1 MLEFRR
7 RAELDE
13 EAVQRLCAMGLPL
26 RVAQLMVLR
35 GVTTYEAAEKYLHPS
50 LNELYDPF
58 LLSGMQQAVD
68 RIREAVAKKQRV
80 CIYGDYDADGVTAT
94 SLLVLYFRTLGLN
107 PGYYIPDRHEEGY
120 GLNEHAVRELAA
132 KYDLMVTV
140 DCGVTAVKEVELC
153 RQLGLDVLVT
163 DHHHAD
169 TVLPDCVIVN
179 PRLGGYPFPYLA
191 GVGVAAKLVQALGGM
206 DALKPYLDIVA
217 IGTVADIVSLT
228 DENRA
233 LVKAGLEAIAQKT
246 RPGVQALTES
256 AGQNSKELTSG
267 AIGFTL
273 GPRIN
278 AGGRIGH
285 SSRSV
290 EMLTTQDLNLARR
303 IASELENHN
312 RIRQSQ
318 EQEILKGALAQ
329 VEEQADFL
337 NERAIVC
344 AGEGWNAGVIGIVA
358 SRLVERYHRPAFV
371 LAKEKNTYVGSA
383 RSVRGVSLFDQ
394 LQGISD
400 VFLRYGGHDMAAG
413 LTIAENRLDEFRR
426 RINDEM
432 LQMDDAPWVPS
443 QDYDLEVRLPELTLE
458 FLENLKCLEPLG
470 QGNTMPVYLLRG
482 VTVTEAKTM
491 GATGAHL
498 KMHITQDG
506 ASADAAAFKM
516 GWRAEQAAGLM
527 DMLVTIDKNTW
538 NGRTSLRI
546 YVKEFKPSQEN
557 YFTNL
562 QQFDG
567 KRMRDFLPW
576 VMYNESKPGFQRT
589 LPLPADKAADR
600 VEHLLRINLSGTLL
614 LYASIETAKKWEK
627 ILAARGLLQRVGL
640 GVGHEADDR
649 CAYNL
654 MTCVSCLS
662 KKQLSLYR
670 NIVLLDGS
678 FAPSYAE
685 QLQAAAPGS
694 VIQALPMQQEARD
707 AMAAIS
713 PTIEQVR
720 GIYKALKTMQ
730 GRLRSVGSLSA
741 MQAALGPLC
750 PGGQP
755 QLQLALMEMKDME
768 LIELSLQ
775 PFRVAL
781 REVTGKRDFYATAT
795 YQRLAGYSGPKA

>member
-35 GVTTYEAAEKYLHPS
+35 GVTTCEAAEKYLHPS

-576 VMYNESKPGFQRT
+576 VMYNESKPGFRRT

-614 LYASIETAKKWEK
+614 LYASIETAKNH
-627 ILAARGLLQRVGL
+627 AFFSRR
-640 GVGHEADDR
+640 
-649 CAYNL
+649 
-654 MTCVSCLS
+654 T
-662 KKQLSLYR
+662 
-670 NIVLLDGS
+670 
-678 FAPSYAE
+678 
-685 QLQAAAPGS
+685 
-694 VIQALPMQQEARD
+694 
-707 AMAAIS
+707 
-713 PTIEQVR
+713 
-720 GIYKALKTMQ
+720 
-730 GRLRSVGSLSA
+730 
-741 MQAALGPLC
+741 
-750 PGGQP
+750 
-755 QLQLALMEMKDME
+755 
-768 LIELSLQ
+768 
-775 PFRVAL
+775 VANW
-781 REVTGKRDFYATAT
+781 
-795 YQRLAGYSGPKA
+795 